1 MKTQIISLSLHKN
14 NCKMEKVNG
23 QVTDIIIDD
32 EVILNGSEDSFDDEA
47 EITDEQVKE
56 REKALKETETFRE
69 NVLRNFCGIANFAKI
84 REKCSGTCTHRLQAK
99 SAYWLTGAFSLIFA
113 VDVDRFLLEMVFL
126 FFTTRQKE
134 DDRKKRSNT
143 EAGERSGIPWLL
155 IRL

>member
-1 MKTQIISLSLHKN
+1 MNKSEQQINKSERQINKSEPTDKQIRTTD
-14 NCKMEKVNG
+14 K
-23 QVTDIIIDD
+23 QIRVTDKQIR
-32 EVILNGSEDSFDDEA
+32 V
-47 EITDEQVKE
+47 TDEQVKE

-99 SAYWLTGAFSLIFA
+99 SAYWLTGVFSLILA